1 MPTDRLKQRFAT
13 AWLTIAG
20 IIASIIGTWSVTQY
34 RMSAAEARIA
44 EIHVN
49 LDKIESKAV
58 ADHDLLLEMRG
69 DIKAVR
75 AELLELQR
83 LLQR

>member
-1 MPTDRLKQRFAT
+1 MSRDPLKQRFAT

-44 EIHVN
+44 EIRVN
-49 LDKIESKAV
+49 LDKIESKALI
-58 ADHDLLLEMRG
+58 DHDVLLEVRG
-69 DIKAVR
+69 DVKAIR
-75 AELLELQR
+75 AELMELQR
-83 LLQR
+83 LLAR

>member
-1 MPTDRLKQRFAT
+1 MPRDPLKQRFAT

-49 LDKIESKAV
+49 LDKIESKATL
-58 ADHDLLLEMRG
+58 DHDLLLEMRG
-69 DIKAVR
+69 DVKAIR
-75 AELLELQR
+75 ADLLELQR
-83 LLQR
+83 LLRK